1 MYATAYD
8 ALNRNRQFQEIKRNT
23 RVALRGVFHVACLLI
38 MFYLGRLAMPYSR
51 RENVRHATLFLS
63 APRVSTCWQIG
74 VERKENLMRCRTL
87 DEVVGE
93 VLRFIDDEKSM
104 HPEPDAEFFF
114 RGECRNYK
122 SDSDSDIFGTAFQ
135 SYLDRTELQ
144 EYERQLYEDALRFN
158 VSSFEEDRTMV
169 ERVARMQHY
178 GLPTRFCD
186 VSTNALLSAHFA
198 CGGGERDIT
207 KRDNGC
213 DGFIRVMKV
222 ARHKMKSFGSDT
234 IQAIAHLPLVDAWK
248 VRPSEFDGLGYLS
261 YEIKN
266 NRPGF
271 YTERMEPEIG
281 EQLRLDIQ
289 QVWAFRPM
297 MNSRRISKQDG
308 LFLAFGCGDDKRPLA
323 PTFSP
328 ADYENESA
336 PSYGIKQ
343 IGYVQI
349 ASDAKKRLRE
359 QLRLFGMPGE
369 LVYPELS
376 NVCDELKIR
385 FEVIKKGNEQ

>member
-1 MYATAYD
+1 M
-8 ALNRNRQFQEIKRNT
+8 
-23 RVALRGVFHVACLLI
+23 
-38 MFYLGRLAMPYSR
+38 LAM
-51 RENVRHATLFLS
+51 A
-63 APRVSTCWQIG
+63 Q
-74 VERKENLMRCRTL
+74 KEEGIMRCRTL

-93 VLRFIDDEKSM
+93 VLRLIDDEKTM
-104 HPEPDAEFFF
+104 HPELGAEFFF
-114 RGECRNYK
+114 RGECRNYM
-122 SDSDSDIFGTAFQ
+122 SDSDSDILGTAFQ
-135 SYLDRTELQ
+135 SYLDRIGLQ

-158 VSSFEEDRTMV
+158 VASFEEDRTMV

-178 GLPTRFCD
+178 SLPTRFCD

-198 CGGGERDIT
+198 CGGGERDIRN
-207 KRDNGC
+207 RDNGR

-222 ARHKMKSFGSDT
+222 AQHKIKSFASDT

-248 VRPSEFDGLGYLS
+248 VKPLEFDGLGYLS
-261 YEIKN
+261 YEIRN

-271 YTERMEPEIG
+271 YTEKMMPDVG
-281 EQLRLDIQ
+281 EALRRDIQ

-308 LFLAFGCGDDKRPLA
+308 LFLAFGCRDEKQPLE

-328 ADYENESA
+328 ADYENELA

-349 ASDAKKRLRE
+349 ADNAKKRIRE
-359 QLRLFGMPGE
+359 HLRLFGMPGE

-385 FEVIKKGNEQ
+385 FEEIKKGNEA